1 VLSTEKSERAKEAPH
16 CLSVSS
22 HFLVRLSPEK
32 LELGSKSLLHVHV
45 RWGLSFAASLLK
57 GKRRT
62 HTHAPKYTA
71 LFFLSA
77 VLMLAKGQPAVEKM
91 RWRGRIF
98 LPCSACRAVIVV
110 GPRTQNLGPRAAVR
124 LSFVLWRRTAAA
136 NGSSTARAARKL

>member
-1 VLSTEKSERAKEAPH
+1 M
-16 CLSVSS
+16 
-22 HFLVRLSPEK
+22 RLSPEK

-62 HTHAPKYTA
+62 HTHTRTKIHCAIFSLGRLDAGKRSASCGEDA
-71 LFFLSA
+71 LA
-77 VLMLAKGQPAVEKM
+77 
-91 RWRGRIF
+91 GRIF

-136 NGSSTARAARKL
+136 NGSSAARAARKL